1 MKLLELQEKYKNV
14 PEELKVMKRWVCF
27 KVEGMEDGKTTKRP
41 YNALNGAM
49 AKVNDEKTWTRFSLA
64 LSGCVKYNCDG
75 IGFILGNGIFGI
87 DLDNHED
94 VNGERP
100 MTEEEFKEFSKE
112 FIEKV
117 DSYTELSQSG
127 HGIHIIGSGQLPK
140 GARRKGCV
148 EMYDSGRFFAFTGN
162 AIRNIP
168 INEREKE
175 VEELW
180 EKYVNT
186 PKNENSL
193 ANQYQYRRPLYST
206 ELKLNDSEVIEA
218 AMNSRSGGD
227 FYRYYHD
234 GDISGDGND
243 HSKADMAFCN
253 LLAFWCNGDRD
264 QMDRI
269 FRNSAL
275 MREKWD
281 RMTGAQT
288 YGDLTIDK
296 ALSYVTKGYVKT
308 VRQEPVNKL
317 KIANKDKINGVF
329 QTIDKETGEV
339 IEEETIE
346 TNDENKITEFEP
358 IMNIDEKRNPIFRIK
373 KVYGKFPYSDT
384 GNAMRFYAYF
394 GDLFKYNVTD
404 KIFMFWTGKTW
415 IKDITEIHRTYAN
428 KFIEILKEEEMEI
441 KEEILKLTQAG
452 KPDEAK
458 IMEKVL
464 DACMKNTSR
473 VANKA
478 GKDAMINEFKTL
490 YDIPIE
496 SEDFNRD
503 DFLLNTESGVVD
515 LRTGSIGPFN
525 KELLLSKNTNIK
537 VSYEEP
543 KVWIK
548 FLESIFRRDD
558 PKETQEIVD
567 SIQTCIGYSL
577 TGSTRE
583 QVMFLLYGGGSNG
596 KTTLMEQISNI
607 MGDYGD
613 TIASDVLMQQMTANN
628 SATYSIAKLQTTR
641 FVQTSETDDGGK
653 LAEAKIKS
661 LTGSEGISA
670 AFKYGHEFTFR
681 PKFKIWMC
689 TNNKPIIRG
698 TDLGIWRRI
707 FNFPFI
713 NTFDGKQKDKSLP
726 EKLKAESSQIL
737 GWAIKGFLKYQEL
750 NDLIRPKCL
759 EDDKQEYKNQMDVVA
774 QFLLKECIVRDT
786 LKIDCKEL
794 YQAYKEWSKD
804 NTEFTMKESRFSEEL
819 QKKGIKKEKNYN
831 GKFIYEGVAVNN
843 GQYSR

>member
-1 MKLLELQEKYKNV
+1 MDLLELREKYKNV
-14 PEELKVMKRWVCF
+14 PEELKNMKRWVCF

-49 AKVNDEKTWTRFSLA
+49 AKVNDEKTWTRFNLA

-100 MTEEEFKEFSKE
+100 MTDEEFKVFSKE

-140 GARRKGCV
+140 GGRRKGCV

-162 AIRNIP
+162 AIKNIP
-168 INEREKE
+168 INFRENE
-175 VEELW
+175 VKELW
-180 EKYVNT
+180 EKYVYT
-186 PKNENSL
+186 PKNENCL
-193 ANQYQYRRPLYST
+193 ANQHSYRRPLYSA
-206 ELKLNDSEVIEA
+206 ELKLTDSEVIETA
-218 AMNSRSGGD
+218 INSRNGRE

-234 GDISGDGND
+234 GDISQDGND

-269 FRNSAL
+269 FRNSGL
-275 MREKWD
+275 MRDKWD

-288 YGDLTIDK
+288 YGDLTIDR
-296 ALSYVTKGYVKT
+296 ALSYVSQGYTKV
-308 VRQEPVNKL
+308 VREQPVNKL
-317 KIANKDKINGVF
+317 KIGKKQEVKEVINE
-329 QTIDKETGEV
+329 DTGEV
-339 IEEETIE
+339 LE
-346 TNDENKITEFEP
+346 TNSENTVTEFTP
-358 IMNIDEKRNPIFRIK
+358 IMNIDEQGNPIFRIK
-373 KVYGKFPYSDT
+373 KVHGKFPYSDT

-404 KIFMFWTGKTW
+404 KVFMYWTGKTW
-415 IKDITEIHRTYAN
+415 INDLTEIHRTYAN
-428 KFIEILKEEEMEI
+428 KFIEILKEEEEEL
-441 KEEILKLTQAG
+441 KERIVQLQREG

-458 IMEKVL
+458 ITEKVL

-478 GKDAMINEFKTL
+478 GKDAMLYEFRTL

-496 SEDFNRD
+496 SKEFNKD
-503 DFLLNTESGVVD
+503 DFLLNTDSGVVD
-515 LRTGSIGPFN
+515 LRTGSISPFN
-525 KELLLSKNTNIK
+525 KELLLSKNTNVK

-543 KVWIK
+543 TVWIK

-558 PKETQEIVD
+558 PQQTQEIVD
-567 SIQTCIGYSL
+567 SVQTCIGYSL
-577 TGSTRE
+577 SGSTRE
-583 QVMFLLYGGGSNG
+583 QVMFLLYGAGSNG

-681 PKFKIWMC
+681 PHFKIWMC

-726 EKLKAESSQIL
+726 EKLKAESPQIL

-774 QFLLKECIVRDT
+774 QFLLKECVVRENLRT
-786 LKIDCKEL
+786 DCKLL

-843 GQYSR
+843 G

>member
-1 MKLLELQEKYKNV
+1 MELLKLHEKYKNV

-49 AKVNDEKTWTRFSLA
+49 ARVNDEKTWTRFNLA
-64 LSGCVKYNCDG
+64 LQGCVKYNCDG

-94 VNGERP
+94 KNGERP
-100 MTEEEFKEFSKE
+100 MTEEEFKTFSKE

-127 HGIHIIGSGQLPK
+127 HGIHIIGSGQLPE

-162 AIRNIP
+162 AIKNIP
-168 INEREKE
+168 INFRENE
-175 VEELW
+175 VKELW
-180 EKYVNT
+180 KKYVYT

-193 ANQYQYRRPLYST
+193 ANQHQYRRPLYSAQ
-206 ELKLNDSEVIEA
+206 LKLSDEEVIES
-218 AMNSRSGGD
+218 AMNSKNGGD

-234 GDISGDGND
+234 GDISQDGND

-269 FRNSAL
+269 FRNSGL
-275 MREKWD
+275 MRDKWD

-296 ALSYVTKGYVKT
+296 ALNYVSSGYTKT
-308 VRQEPVNKL
+308 VREPLNKITIKNKT
-317 KIANKDKINGVF
+317 KIGPTESNNENYKINE
-329 QTIDKETGEV
+329 ETGEV
-339 IEEETIE
+339 IE
-346 TNDENKITEFEP
+346 NQVTEFEP

-404 KIFMFWTGKTW
+404 KVFMYWTGKTW
-415 IKDITEIHRTYAN
+415 IKDVTEIHRAYAN
-428 KFIEILKEEEMEI
+428 KFIEILKEEEQQI
-441 KEEILKLTQAG
+441 REEILQLQREG

-458 IMEKVL
+458 IKEKIL

-478 GKDAMINEFKTL
+478 GKDAMISEFKVL
-490 YDIPIE
+490 YDIPME
-496 SEDFNRD
+496 SEEFNKD
-503 DFLLNTESGVVD
+503 DFLLNTDSGVVD

-548 FLESIFRRDD
+548 FLKSIFKRDD
-558 PKETQEIVD
+558 PNETEEIVN

-583 QVMFLLYGGGSNG
+583 QVMFLLYGAGSNG

-628 SATYSIAKLQTTR
+628 SATYSIAKLHTTR

-726 EKLKAESSQIL
+726 EKLKAESPQIL

-774 QFLLKECIVRDT
+774 QFLLKECVRREE
-786 LKIDCKEL
+786 LKTDCKVL
-794 YQAYKEWSKD
+794 YQAYKDWSKD
-804 NTEFTMKESRFSEEL
+804 NTEFMMKESRFSEEL
-819 QKKGIKKEKNYN
+819 QKKGIKKVKNYN
-831 GKFIYEGVAVNN
+831 GKFIYEGVAVN
-843 GQYSR
+843 G